1 MADIENITKYIIEDA
16 QKEAAELLK
25 AAEEQCKEIVEQNKK
40 NIEKLKDSMKKA
52 AELEGK
58 KRAEYILSSYTV
70 EERKAR
76 LKAKQEVISNAFD
89 KAMEILQH
97 LSKEQYLQFIEETLS
112 DIDLSGDEEL
122 LLSINDKEKL
132 GEDFE
137 EKINSFLKSQGKKN
151 LTVEYSPEEFTGY
164 RLSGDNIEINYTLQ
178 ALINNLRVDMETEI
192 AEILFS

>member
-40 NIEKLKDSMKKA
+40 DIEKLKDSMKKA

-76 LKAKQEVISNAFD
+76 LKAKQEVISDAFD
-89 KAMEILQH
+89 KAMETLQH

-164 RLSGDNIEINYTLQ
+164 RLRGNNIEINYTLQ